1 MYDREL
7 LEPEVLRKAA
17 TDAGMSRV
25 TLVGD
30 AAHPMTPFK
39 AQGANQAISDAV
51 LLAESLADGVRKY
64 GADEGF
70 DKALPTFEQ
79 KMLNRSSRMV
89 VGSRE
94 KAKEMHSNLA
104 LRPAR
109 KVQRETD
116 VDMVRVIKMLR
127 AKGVGAKTSND
138 ERGLDAVVAD
148 VMRLCASGGVV
159 EVVENDDNKQKR
171 DRVCITDEKT
181 PSKKQKLLAHI
192 DGEWV
197 LCTLIKTK
205 ENGKHKVKLKGGN
218 KVVVPSDGVKPL

>member
-1 MYDREL
+1 
-7 LEPEVLRKAA
+7 
-17 TDAGMSRV
+17 
-25 TLVGD
+25 
-30 AAHPMTPFK
+30 MTPFK

-51 LLAESLADGVRKY
+51 LLAETLADGVRKY

-70 DKALPTFEQ
+70 EKALPTFEQ

-116 VDMVRVIKMLR
+116 VDMAMVIKVLR

-148 VMRLCASGGVV
+148 VMRLCARGGVM
-159 EVVENDDNKQKR
+159 EVVENDDKKQKR
-171 DRVCITDEKT
+171 DRAHHITSTAEKI
-181 PSKKQKLLAHI
+181 PSKKQKLLAHV

-197 LCTLIKTK
+197 KCTLIKTK
-205 ENGKHKVKLKGGN
+205 ENGKHKVKLKGGT
-218 KVVVPSDGVKPL
+218 KVVVPADGVKPL